1 MSFVQGPNG
10 EQVIPIKID
19 GLALPVHNARL
30 IPVESVSQGKVIHYA
45 HSATPEI
52 ATLAADSSQRAFLK
66 WKTTT
71 HIQRRDLL
79 LRTADVIDSWVDR
92 FVEMQIAE
100 TGCFEGWARFNVS
113 NLTRGMREIASHISH
128 MVTGELPPLEVPG
141 SIVLV
146 YKEPIGPVLVIPPW
160 NAAMVLSGRGMAAP
174 IGAGC
179 SVVLKASE
187 LCPRTHRLI
196 VQAYEEAGMPK
207 GLINIVQAAREDAP
221 AVTEA
226 LIAHPSIRKVEFIGS
241 AAVGRIIGQ
250 LSSKYLKPV
259 LMELGGK
266 APAIVL
272 KDADVKHAAGKII
285 QGMIMH
291 HGQICM
297 STDRIV
303 VVEDVAVELIGQLKM
318 ALATTF
324 AGKQGVAV
332 SKEQAKRGQDLL
344 LRAQAAG
351 ARFIV
356 GDASLNAEGTSLT
369 PTIITDVKRTDEIFH
384 EEIFSPAAILTI
396 VKDEA
401 EAVQVANDTTYGLN
415 AAVHSRDVLNALRV
429 AKQIEAGQVHICETT
444 GYDEQ
449 TLPIG
454 GTKDSGWGRNNGKYG
469 LAEFLEQKTISIHD
483 PAVSRNRF
491 GDEK

>member
-19 GLALPVHNARL
+19 GIALPVHDALL
-30 IPVESVSQGKVIHYA
+30 IPVES
-45 HSATPEI
+45 
-52 ATLAADSSQRAFLK
+52 

-71 HIQRRDLL
+71 HVQRRDLL
-79 LRTADVIDSWVDR
+79 PRTADVIDSWVDR
-92 FVEMQIAE
+92 FVEVQVAE
-100 TGCFEGWARFNVS
+100 TGCYEGRARFNVG

-128 MVTGELPPLEVPG
+128 MATGELPSLEVPG

-146 YKEPIGPVLVIPPW
+146 YNEPVGPVLAIPPW

-179 SVVLKASE
+179 SVMLKASE
-187 LCPRTHRLI
+187 LCPRTHHLI
-196 VQAYEEAGMPK
+196 VQAYEEAGKPK
-207 GLINIVQAAREDAP
+207 GLINIVQAARGDGT

-226 LIAHPSIRKVEFIGS
+226 PVAHRSIRKIEFIGS

-250 LSSKYLKPV
+250 LSSKHLKPV

-272 KDADVKHAAGKII
+272 KDADAKHAAGKII

-297 STDRIV
+297 STDRVV
-303 VVEDVAVELIGQLKM
+303 VVEDVAEELISELKM

-332 SKEQAKRGQDLL
+332 SKKQAKRGQHLL

-356 GDASLNAEGTSLT
+356 GDASLNAEGTSLIS
-369 PTIITDVKRTDEIFH
+369 TIVTDVKRTDEIFH

-401 EAVQVANDTTYGLN
+401 EA
-415 AAVHSRDVLNALRV
+415 
-429 AKQIEAGQVHICETT
+429 IEAGQIHICETT

-454 GTKDSGWGRNNGKYG
+454 GTKDSGWERKNGKYG
-469 LAEFLEQKTISIHD
+469 FAEFLEEKPISIHD
-483 PAVSRNRF
+483 PAVSKNRF